1 MVTDQQIK
9 RLWRLRH
16 EKLSLDVAAAKAGMD
31 AKTARKYLR
40 DRRLP
45 SEMKQKHLWR
55 TRPDPFEELWPELRE
70 RLALEPGLQAKT
82 LFEYLQRTFP
92 GRFSDGQLRTLQR
105 RIKHWRATE
114 GPARE
119 VFFAQEHQPGQ
130 LCESDFT
137 HCRELGVT
145 IGGQPFP
152 HLLYH
157 FVLTYSNWETGTIC
171 YSESFESLSE
181 GLQNALG
188 ELGGVP
194 REHRSD
200 RMSAAVNNLTDLRE
214 FTAAYAALLRHYG
227 VQGQKIQTG
236 RAHENGDIEQRH
248 YRLKQA
254 IAQALMIRGSRE
266 FGSVAE
272 YEKFLRNLFARLNAG
287 RRLRFAEELAE
298 LTALPERRLDT
309 TRHERVR
316 VSPGSL
322 IYVPRNTY
330 SVHSRLIGEMVEA
343 RVKPDAIEVWYGN
356 RKVEELPRLR
366 GRGKHRI
373 DYRHM
378 IDWLVRKPGAFENYR
393 YREDLFPSSWFRMA
407 YDLLRERLGP
417 RRGAKEYVEI
427 LALAAGCSE
436 AKVEEAVR
444 LLLSNGPERLNAV
457 AIKVLIESPSLRP
470 LVPTVEVIPVP
481 LAIFDELLSGD
492 EAAA

>member
-1 MVTDQQIK
+1 MVTDQQVK
-9 RLWRLRH
+9 RLWRLRR

-55 TRPDPFEELWPELRE
+55 TRPDPFEELWSELRG

-227 VQGQKIQTG
+227 VQGQKIQAG

-254 IAQALMIRGSRE
+254 ISQALMIRGSRE

-272 YEKFLRNLFARLNAG
+272 Y
-287 RRLRFAEELAE
+287 
-298 LTALPERRLDT
+298 
-309 TRHERVR
+309 
-316 VSPGSL
+316 
-322 IYVPRNTY
+322 
-330 SVHSRLIGEMVEA
+330 
-343 RVKPDAIEVWYGN
+343 
-356 RKVEELPRLR
+356 
-366 GRGKHRI
+366 
-373 DYRHM
+373 
-378 IDWLVRKPGAFENYR
+378 
-393 YREDLFPSSWFRMA
+393 
-407 YDLLRERLGP
+407 
-417 RRGAKEYVEI
+417 
-427 LALAAGCSE
+427 
-436 AKVEEAVR
+436 
-444 LLLSNGPERLNAV
+444 
-457 AIKVLIESPSLRP
+457 
-470 LVPTVEVIPVP
+470 
-481 LAIFDELLSGD
+481 
-492 EAAA
+492 